1 MMRLQSRQC
10 QSRLAAA
17 EGGPVVAG
25 PLDAEV
31 EATAR
36 HWVEGVGHRVASEGT
51 ARHEVLA
58 TLWCH
63 AGLSRMARRSQAEK

>member
-1 MMRLQSRQC
+1 M
-10 QSRLAAA
+10 
-17 EGGPVVAG
+17 VAG